1 MKERGRGDSLEW
13 ALIGN
18 SQASM
23 LSIGQLVGDGER
35 EAHVSSV
42 PCVCSAGVG
51 YLGGGDKVDLNNAN
65 VRAYVKYPGLYPT
78 IAGKIVSHGPYK
90 NVGDV
95 FSASGLTGTSDPP
108 IPPSSLQPPPY
119 PHSILNHPHPMRC
132 SDSFV

>member
-1 MKERGRGDSLEW
+1 
-13 ALIGN
+13 
-18 SQASM
+18 
-23 LSIGQLVGDGER
+23 
-35 EAHVSSV
+35 
-42 PCVCSAGVG
+42 VG

-108 IPPSSLQPPPY
+108 SNPPVTRALSPY
-119 PHSILNHPHPMRC
+119 SILNHPRPRITATPL
-132 SDSFV
+132 SDARLAC